1 MARTQKLG
9 KTLIESAPARECSY
23 RLNDSVFPGLCVL
36 VLPSGVKTFYLR
48 YRTLDGRQREMKL
61 GRPSELTPDDARRL
75 AREALATVR
84 EGKDPAHERR
94 QLRGAKTL
102 AELHSKYKAAHGD
115 KKRSGANDDGY
126 WRNHILPG
134 LGSTVKV
141 VALTTEAVRDWHKD
155 HAKRI
160 TANRA
165 LEVLST
171 AMDLAE
177 GWGWRPKG
185 TNPCKGVVAHP
196 ERKRKRYLTKEELDR
211 LRIAL
216 AEWEQLG
223 GRGSIRW
230 RFAQMVRL
238 LLLTGARLGN
248 VMNARWEWVDWDRA
262 MLVIPP
268 EAHKTGDET
277 QDDLTVHLSPPAVS
291 ILLELRRCQNQ
302 ATPWVIAGAKDGKP
316 LVGYRKFWLALLSDA
331 RISCLRV
338 HDLRHSFASYTLSAG
353 HGLGVVGQL
362 LGHQST
368 QTTARYAHLIDE
380 AAKAAVAGVG
390 DRLGV

>member
-1 MARTQKLG
+1 MKLTKTAIEDARPRA
-9 KTLIESAPARECSY
+9 SSY
-23 RLNDSVFPGLCVL
+23 RLNDGVVPGLCVL
-36 VLPSGVKTFYLR
+36 VLPSGVKTYYLR

-61 GRPSELTPDDARRL
+61 GSPVELLPDDARRL

-94 QLRGAKTL
+94 RLRGAKTL
-102 AELHSKYKAAHGD
+102 AELHVDYKAAHGD

-134 LGSTVKV
+134 LGSSTKV
-141 VALTTEAVRDWHKD
+141 VALTSEAIREWHQK
-155 HAKRI
+155 HPKPV

-165 LEVLST
+165 LEVLSK

-177 GWGWRPKG
+177 GWGWRPRA
-185 TNPCKGVVAHP
+185 TNPCEGVMSHP
-196 ERKRKRYLTKEELDR
+196 ERKRRRYLTRDELER
-211 LRIAL
+211 LRAAL
-216 AEWEQLG
+216 ADWEHLG

-248 VMNARWEWVDWDRA
+248 IMEARWEWMDWDNAR
-262 MLVIPP
+262 LVIPP
-268 EAHKTGDET
+268 EHHKTGDET

-302 ATPWVIAGAKDGKP
+302 PTPWIIAGAKEGKP
-316 LVGYRKFWLALLSDA
+316 LVGYRKFWLALLADA
-331 RISCLRV
+331 RIVGLRV

-353 HGLGVVGQL
+353 HSLGVVGQL
-362 LGHQST
+362 LGHQSP
-368 QTTARYAHLIDE
+368 QTTARYAHLVDE
-380 AAKAAVAGVG
+380 AAQAAVAGVG
-390 DRLGV
+390 ARLGL